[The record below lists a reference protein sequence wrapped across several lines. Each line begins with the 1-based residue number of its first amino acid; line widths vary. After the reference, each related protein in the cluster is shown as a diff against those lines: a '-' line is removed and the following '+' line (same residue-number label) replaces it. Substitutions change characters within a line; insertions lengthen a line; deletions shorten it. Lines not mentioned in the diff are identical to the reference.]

1 MNENEVII
9 DKHARARA
17 RPRTP
22 EARSD
27 RVPHPRQLERSAI
40 IDATL
45 AVLDE
50 RGLDALSLHAI
61 AKHLGVR
68 QPALYHHFPS
78 KAALLDA
85 AAAEVLDR
93 RHTER
98 LPRDGDTWQEFL
110 DRNARSLRAAL
121 LAVRDGA
128 RLIAATGPR
137 TPDPAT
143 TLARIDLFERH
154 GIAPVDA
161 VLASIAVSRYVIG
174 CVLEEQSAPSAAPPA
189 DPAPGTE
196 RLRSIAAAL
205 SSLTPDREFETG
217 LEALIRGLE
226 P

>member
-1 MNENEVII
+1 M
-9 DKHARARA
+9 
-17 RPRTP
+17 
-22 EARSD
+22 
-27 RVPHPRQLERSAI
+27 PHPRQLERSAI
-40 IDATL
+40 VDATL

-85 AAAEVLDR
+85 AAAAVLDR

-98 LPRDGDTWQEFL
+98 LPRGGDTWQEFL
-110 DRNARSLRAAL
+110 TRNARSLRAAL

-137 TPDPAT
+137 APEPAAA
-143 TLARIDLFERH
+143 LARIDLFEAQ
-154 GIAPVDA
+154 GFTAADA

-174 CVLEEQSAPSAAPPA
+174 CVLEEQSAPAAGIAAP
-189 DPAPGTE
+189 APDSE
-196 RLRSIAAAL
+196 RLRRIATELADL
-205 SSLTPDREFETG
+205 GPDREFDTG
-217 LEALIRGLE
+217 LEALIRGLA

>member
-1 MNENEVII
+1 M
-9 DKHARARA
+9 
-17 RPRTP
+17 
-22 EARSD
+22 
-27 RVPHPRQLERSAI
+27 PHPRQLERSAI
-40 IDATL
+40 VAATL

-98 LPRDGDTWQEFL
+98 LPRDGETWGAFL
-110 DRNARSLRAAL
+110 ARNARSLRAAL

-137 TPDPAT
+137 APDPAS
-143 TLARIDLFERH
+143 TLARIDFFAAQ
-154 GIAPVDA
+154 GVSAADA

-174 CVLEEQSAPSAAPPA
+174 CVLEEQSAPAAAIAAPA
-189 DPAPGTE
+189 EPAPETE
-196 RLRSIAAAL
+196 RLRSIAADLAVL
-205 SSLTPDREFETG
+205 GPDREFDTG
-217 LEALIRGLE
+217 LEALIRGLASA
-226 P
+226 

>member
-1 MNENEVII
+1 M
-9 DKHARARA
+9 
-17 RPRTP
+17 
-22 EARSD
+22 
-27 RVPHPRQLERSAI
+27 PHPRQLERSAI
-40 IDATL
+40 VAATL

-98 LPRDGDTWQEFL
+98 VPRDGETWRDFL
-110 DRNARSLRAAL
+110 ARNARSLRTAL

-137 TPDPAT
+137 APEPAA
-143 TLARIDLFERH
+143 TLARIDCFAAQ
-154 GIAPVDA
+154 GVGPADA
-161 VLASIAVSRYVIG
+161 ILASIAVSRYVIG
-174 CVLEEQSAPSAAPPA
+174 CVLEEQSAPATPP
-189 DPAPGTE
+189 PPTPE
-196 RLRSIAAAL
+196 STRLHAITATLAT
-205 SSLTPDREFETG
+205 LTPDREFDTG

-226 P
+226 PR